1 MGEESWSSTPLL
13 SCLYQPFFHFL
24 LGVLVDWIRSIL
36 KSKIIQFNNISFV
49 NLLSNRFS
57 LKFSL
62 LHKRILISVLEEFQH
77 QFRIDVEMTVVESK
91 YFSIL
96 VLKPMLKV
104 IIYIDFDWNRCR
116 INVTKILYFETLSTS
131 VMKKTDVKSRIQY
144 WFLTQ
149 PMLNVL

>member
-24 LGVLVDWIRSIL
+24 LGVFVDWIRSIL
-36 KSKIIQFNNISFV
+36 KSKIIWFNNISFV

-96 VLKPMLKV
+96 ILKPMLKI
-104 IIYIDFDWNRCR
+104 IIYIDFDWNRYR

-131 VMKKTDVKSRIQY
+131 VMKKTNVKSLIQY